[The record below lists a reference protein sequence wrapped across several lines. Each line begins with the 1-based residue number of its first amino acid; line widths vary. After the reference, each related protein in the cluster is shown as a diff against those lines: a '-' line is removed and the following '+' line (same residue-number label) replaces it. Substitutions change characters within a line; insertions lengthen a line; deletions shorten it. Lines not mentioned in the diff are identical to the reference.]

1 MRRYRVWPLF
11 NFFLKTKYI
20 LALFFRWG
28 IKCEPKAI
36 RKLESYLR
44 ENGSHSV
51 FHLQSCGLHISI
63 THPFIA
69 ASPDALLICSCNGKI
84 VIVLRS
90 ADANRG
96 RYPDEGGKRGVFPF
110 VGWQTRGVADGQ
122 ASRSSD
128 KTDMTYIQ
136 HTRHNKNT

>member
-1 MRRYRVWPLF
+1 MNR
-11 NFFLKTKYI
+11 
-20 LALFFRWG
+20 
-28 IKCEPKAI
+28 CE
-36 RKLESYLR
+36 
-44 ENGSHSV
+44 
-51 FHLQSCGLHISI
+51 
-63 THPFIA
+63 
-69 ASPDALLICSCNGKI
+69 KI
-84 VIVLRS
+84 VVTHVLLRS